1 MNKNNDYDFDYD
13 FGAYT
18 CATTHLPCCGCS
30 LFCEHRQFAVWKK
43 FYDGWFEYYY
53 NIATGEKK
61 FKLDEKDL
69 EVLNKINIKGR

>member
-1 MNKNNDYDFDYD
+1 MTHRLLLKEVLMLNNDNYD

-30 LFCEHRQFAVWKK
+30 LFCEHRQFTVWKK

-53 NIATGEKK
+53 NTTTGEKK
-61 FKLDEKDL
+61 FKLDASDL
-69 EVLNKINIKGR
+69 EL